1 MDCASCAS
9 NITKFLEK
17 KGLEKVNV
25 NFSSGEVVFE
35 QPKDEVPLDL
45 VTEGIN
51 KLGYHVVQD
60 NQTPF
65 WTLDKKLIFCAI
77 FTLPLLGSHL
87 LMMAGVHVLENA
99 WVQFAIC
106 LPVYIVGFLHFGKTS
121 LGALRNRSTHMDI
134 LIFIGS
140 TAAFVYS
147 TIGAILNEPNYLFF
161 ETSATIITLVLLGN
175 WFEKR
180 AVKQTTTAIEDLTKL
195 QVEFAKKIMPSG
207 TVVTIEAS
215 EVLPGDWLQVN
226 EGDKIPVDGTVLKGA
241 ADVDESMLTGESL
254 PVSRVQDDKVLGGS
268 LVSSGSLTVAATA
281 TTRDTTLSQMIELVK
296 SAQINKPDIQR
307 LADRISGIFVPV
319 VLGISVLTFLV
330 SVFFFDIAAQK
341 AMLNAIA
348 VLVISCPCAMGLA
361 TPTAVM
367 VGVGR
372 LAKNGV
378 LVKGASTLEI
388 FANIKNF
395 VFDKTGTLTSG
406 DFKIKRINYFSPQSS
421 VQSPQSAVR
430 SPQSGG
436 DANSDALITNHQ
448 SPVTNHQSL
457 INATMLKMERH
468 SSHPIAHS
476 LVKELTERGDIGEA
490 KVSKIKEL
498 KGQGISAQ
506 DADGNELRLGS
517 QRFAAPNSPQSDA
530 SLFLSRNGE
539 LLASVEIEDDVK
551 PESQQLMDLLRKEGR
566 TPILLSGD
574 RQAKT
579 AQVAQHL
586 GIERYYAEKLPA
598 DKLEIVKQLSAEAPT
613 AMIGDGINDAPAL
626 AQATLGISLS
636 NASQAAMQS
645 AQIILLHGSLDRLA
659 KALTISNATL
669 QTIKQNLFWA
679 FAYNVVAIPI
689 AAMGFLNPT
698 YGALFMA
705 FSDVVVIGNS
715 IRLKSRKL

>member
-1 MDCASCAS
+1 MDCASCAA
-9 NITKFLEK
+9 NITRFLEK
-17 KGLEKVNV
+17 KGLQKVNV
-25 NFSSGEVVFE
+25 DFSSGEVVFE
-35 QPKDEVPLDL
+35 QPTDEVPMDL

-51 KLGYHVVQD
+51 KLGYHVVDEGGEPYWNLQR
-60 NQTPF
+60 
-65 WTLDKKLIFCAI
+65 KLVFCAI
-77 FTLPLLGSHL
+77 FTIPLLGSHL
-87 LMMAGVHVLENA
+87 LMMAGLHLLENA

-106 LPVYIVGFLHFGKTS
+106 LPVYVVGFLHFGKTS
-121 LGALRNRSTHMDI
+121 LGALRNGATHMDI

-180 AVKQTTTAIEDLTKL
+180 AVKQTTSAIEDLTKL

-226 EGDKIPVDGTVLKGA
+226 EGDKIPVDGTVLKGS

-254 PVSRVQDDKVLGGS
+254 PVSRIRDDKVLGGS
-268 LVSSGSLTVAATA
+268 LVSSGSLTIAATA

-296 SAQINKPDIQR
+296 SAQLNKPDIQR
-307 LADRISGIFVPV
+307 LADKISSVFVPV
-319 VLGISVLTFLV
+319 VLSISILTFVV

-372 LAKNGV
+372 LAKNGI
-378 LVKGASTLEI
+378 LVKGAQTLEV
-388 FANIKNF
+388 FAAIKNY
-395 VFDKTGTLTSG
+395 VFDKTGTLTTG
-406 DFKIKRINYFSPQSS
+406 DFRIKKINYY
-421 VQSPQSAVR
+421 
-430 SPQSGG
+430 SGNEA
-436 DANSDALITNHQ
+436 D
-448 SPVTNHQSL
+448 
-457 INATMLKMERH
+457 INAVMFKMEQH
-468 SSHPIAHS
+468 SSHPIAQS
-476 LVKELTERGDIGEA
+476 LVKELNKRGGLGEA
-490 KVSKIKEL
+490 KISKIKEL
-498 KGQGISAQ
+498 KGQGISAL
-506 DADGNELRLGS
+506 DMNGNELRLGS
-517 QRFAAPNSPQSDA
+517 HRFVASKSEAGYA
-530 SLFLSRNGE
+530 SLFLSRDGE
-539 LLASVEIEDDVK
+539 LLATVEIEDELK
-551 PESQQLMDLLRKEGR
+551 PEARQLMDSLRKEGK

-574 RQAKT
+574 RKINT
-579 AQVAQHL
+579 LEVAQQL
-586 GIERYYAEKLPA
+586 GIERYFAEQLPA
-598 DKLEIVKQLSAEAPT
+598 DKLEIIRKLNDEAPT

-626 AQATLGISLS
+626 AQATLGVSLS
-636 NASQAAMQS
+636 NASQAAVQS
-645 AQIILLHGSLDRLA
+645 AQIILLNGSLDRLGH
-659 KALTISNATL
+659 ALAISNATL

-679 FAYNVVAIPI
+679 FAYNIVAIPV

-698 YGALFMA
+698 WGALFMA

-715 IRLKSRKL
+715 IRLKVRKV

>member
-1 MDCASCAS
+1 MDCASCAA
-9 NITKFLEK
+9 NITRFLEK
-17 KGLEKVNV
+17 KGLQKVNV
-25 NFSSGEVVFE
+25 DFSSGEVVFE

-45 VTEGIN
+45 VAEGIN
-51 KLGYHVVQD
+51 KLGYHVVD
-60 NQTPF
+60 DGGEPF
-65 WTLDKKLIFCAI
+65 WNLEHKLLFCAI
-77 FTLPLLGSHL
+77 FTIPLLGSHL
-87 LMMAGVHVLENA
+87 LMMADIHILQNA
-99 WVQFAIC
+99 WVQFALC
-106 LPVYIVGFLHFGKTS
+106 LPVYVVGFLHFGKTS
-121 LGALRNRSTHMDI
+121 LGAIRNGTTHMDI

-147 TIGAILNEPNYLFF
+147 TFGAVLNEPNYLFF

-180 AVKQTTTAIEDLTKL
+180 AVKQTTSAIEDLTKL

-226 EGDKIPVDGTVLKGA
+226 EGDKIPVDGTVLKGS

-254 PVSRVQDDKVLGGS
+254 PVSRIIDDRVLGGS
-268 LVSSGSLTVAATA
+268 LVSSGSITIAAIA

-296 SAQINKPDIQR
+296 SAQINKPNIQR

-319 VLGISVLTFLV
+319 VLGISVLTFLLA
-330 SVFFFDIAAQK
+330 VFAFGLAPQK

-372 LAKNGV
+372 LAKNGI
-378 LVKGASTLEI
+378 LVKGAQTLEL
-388 FANIKNF
+388 FAGIKNF
-395 VFDKTGTLTSG
+395 VFDKTGTLTTG
-406 DFKIKRINYFSPQSS
+406 DFKIKKISYQTDSH
-421 VQSPQSAVR
+421 A
-430 SPQSGG
+430 
-436 DANSDALITNHQ
+436 D
-448 SPVTNHQSL
+448 
-457 INATMLKMERH
+457 INAAMLKMERH
-468 SSHPIAHS
+468 SSHPIAQS
-476 LVKELTERGDIGEA
+476 LVKELTERGRIGEA
-490 KVSKIKEL
+490 NVSKIKEL
-498 KGQGISAQ
+498 KGQGITAQ
-506 DADGNELRLGS
+506 DQEGNELRLGS
-517 QRFAAPNSPQSDA
+517 HRFAAPNAEAGDA
-530 SLFLSRNGE
+530 SLFFAKNE
-539 LLASVEIEDDVK
+539 KLLATVEIEDELK
-551 PESQQLMDLLRKEGR
+551 PEAGALMDSLRNTDR

-579 AQVAQHL
+579 AQVAQQL
-586 GIERYYAEKLPA
+586 GIERFYAEQLPA
-598 DKLEIVKQLSAEAPT
+598 NKLDIIQKLNAEAPT

-626 AQATLGISLS
+626 AQATLGVSLS

-645 AQIILLHGSLDRLA
+645 AQIILLNGNLDRLGH
-659 KALTISNATL
+659 ALAISTATL

-679 FAYNVVAIPI
+679 FAYNIIAIPV

-698 YGALFMA
+698 WGALFMA

-715 IRLKSRKL
+715 ICLKSRKV